1 MNKKAWVVTGAFLAA
16 LAFGTGA
23 NLLTPE
29 KTFSQTENRVLQ
41 TFPPFSL
48 EELTSGRFTT
58 TFDTYTTDQF
68 WNRDGWVGLKTMTQL
83 ALLNKDNGRAYFGR
97 DGFLF
102 EKTDPYSETLVANNV
117 AAVARFVERAKQ
129 AAPGLRARVMLVPTA
144 AAILPEKLPPLAP
157 VPDQAAVIAQ
167 MKAAVKE
174 TVDPTAL
181 LKARRD
187 EGLFYRTDHHWTTAG
202 AYAGYTA
209 LMESLGEPPLPRDAF
224 TVERVTEEFFGTV
237 YSKANLYTVKP
248 DFIEVYRSK
257 AANPCTVTWKN
268 GRLDGLYDPAYL
280 DKKDKYAYFLG
291 GNHPLTTVET
301 GTANGRT
308 LLLIKDSYAN
318 ALVPFL
324 AAHYQT
330 IVLVDP
336 RYYKTDLS
344 ALFQEKQVTD
354 LLVLYNVNGFGEE
367 KTVAAVLP
375 QLLK

>member
-29 KTFSQTENRVLQ
+29 KAFSETENRVLQ

-48 EELTSGRFTT
+48 EELTTGRFTT

-224 TVERVTEEFFGTV
+224 TVERVTEKFFGTV
-237 YSKANLYTVKP
+237 YSKAT
-248 DFIEVYRSK
+248 
-257 AANPCTVTWKN
+257 CT
-268 GRLDGLYDPAYL
+268 P
-280 DKKDKYAYFLG
+280 
-291 GNHPLTTVET
+291 
-301 GTANGRT
+301 
-308 LLLIKDSYAN
+308 
-318 ALVPFL
+318 
-324 AAHYQT
+324 
-330 IVLVDP
+330 
-336 RYYKTDLS
+336 
-344 ALFQEKQVTD
+344 
-354 LLVLYNVNGFGEE
+354 
-367 KTVAAVLP
+367 
-375 QLLK
+375 